1 MTWGW
6 GDGSNSGGK
15 AGHWLRYFLD
25 AVMLLSLL
33 AGLSSTRAA
42 HAVECPSPPD
52 MSLPRLQGTVYG
64 PSGVP
69 VPQIMIRVEREG
81 KVVAQ
86 SQTDDHGKF
95 AFKVAPGNVNVH
107 VQFLGSKSVDMK
119 VRVGHSHG
127 GLFHTARLRVVL
139 GISGTRCSFATT
151 SSKQFKDEIRHYQQ
165 HLVEAPPGP

>member
-6 GDGSNSGGK
+6 GNASNPERE
-15 AGHWLRYFLD
+15 AGHWLRYFLG
-25 AVMLLSLL
+25 AITVIWLL
-33 AGLSSTRAA
+33 AIPGSARMADA
-42 HAVECPSPPD
+42 MECPAPPD
-52 MSLPRLQGTVYG
+52 MSLSRLQGTVYG

-69 VPQIMIRVEREG
+69 VPQILIRVEREG
-81 KVVAQ
+81 KVLGQ

-95 AFKVAPGNVNVH
+95 AFKVPPGNVNVH

-119 VRVGHSHG
+119 VRVGQSHG
-127 GLFHTARLRVVL
+127 GLFHTARLRIVL

-151 SSKQFKDEIRHYQQ
+151 NSKQFKNEIRHYQQ